1 MNLNFILIGGPTQ
14 YQLSGV
20 IPGPGFPP
28 VTEMMLSFA
37 VATPSMLRMEPL
49 PMFVCGGPGKYG
61 QKEKKILES
70 EYIDHLKVYVL
81 ESVTAED
88 VSRPS
93 LTASVNL
100 VTEAMKADGPRS
112 EGGKI

>member
-1 MNLNFILIGGPTQ
+1 
-14 YQLSGV
+14 
-20 IPGPGFPP
+20 
-28 VTEMMLSFA
+28 
-37 VATPSMLRMEPL
+37 
-49 PMFVCGGPGKYG
+49 
-61 QKEKKILES
+61 
-70 EYIDHLKVYVL
+70 VL